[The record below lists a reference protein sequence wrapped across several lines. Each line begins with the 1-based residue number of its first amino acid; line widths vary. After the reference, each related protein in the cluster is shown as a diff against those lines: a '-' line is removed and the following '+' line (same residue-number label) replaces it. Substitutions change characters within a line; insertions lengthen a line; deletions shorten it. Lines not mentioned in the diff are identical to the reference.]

1 MAEEIEHKY
10 LVRTGLWSPKS
21 DGVAFTQGYL
31 STDPERIVRVRI
43 AGRKA
48 FLTIK
53 GRPKGLTRAEYEYE
67 IPLADAERMLGEMCF
82 GRLIEKTR
90 YREPVG
96 SHVWEID
103 VFHGENNGLVLAEL
117 EVFDERETFTRPN
130 WLGTDVSYDERY
142 SNANLSL
149 RPIARWPR

>member
-1 MAEEIEHKY
+1 MAEEIEHKF

-21 DGVAFTQGYL
+21 DGVVFTQGYL

-43 AGRKA
+43 AGTKA

-67 IPLADAERMLGEMCF
+67 IPLADAERMLGEMCL

-96 SHVWEID
+96 SYVWEID

-117 EVFDERETFTRPN
+117 EVFDERETFTRPS

-142 SNANLSL
+142 SNASLSL